1 MMNRLWSGPKAGI
14 EREKRGKHTLIMLAI
29 KMEAM
34 AMSLRG
40 TATDFL
46 LQLFLLW
53 IGIRLIVQ
61 QLVCEDGDEDEKD
74 GDAFE
79 T

>member
-1 MMNRLWSGPKAGI
+1 MMNRLRSGPKAGI

-40 TATDFL
+40 SATDFL
-46 LQLFLLW
+46 LQLFLLLDW
-53 IGIRLIVQ
+53 HSFD
-61 QLVCEDGDEDEKD
+61 C
-74 GDAFE
+74 A
-79 T
+79 TTCM